1 MAASTHIAPTQ
12 TAATQKP
19 RRHLKVLAF
28 EGAKVFN
35 FLYHVAMAE
44 VWWQDLKTNPL
55 YVPSQ
60 LVQAHRAR
68 DRASKLYDAFLG
80 ACKKGPRSATAFVA
94 RQHQVQKWYLTQSQP
109 ILKSLQVAAARRQL
123 AQSQTRFELQTIK
136 SAATVAVAI
145 IGLFL
150 VGPEAVAGAGVAIGF
165 DVAMELVKRLD
176 ARNET
181 GANTVV
187 IGFKQTM
194 VNDTTDLA
202 GETES
207 AVLDAKKAATLKTL
221 AYSSGSSADS
231 ELAATASQLNW
242 ALKAFGVFT
251 AGITIYTEAQ
261 DTIAAFEDM
270 EKAKTSYS
278 ELRKAAA

>member
-1 MAASTHIAPTQ
+1 MPTSS
-12 TAATQKP
+12 QKP

-28 EGAKVFN
+28 DGAKVHD

-55 YVPSQ
+55 YLPSA

-68 DRASKLYDAFLG
+68 DRASKLYDAFLE
-80 ACKKGPRSATAFVA
+80 ACRKGPRSATAFLA

-123 AQSQTRFELQTIK
+123 ALSEAQFGFQAIK
-136 SAATVAVAI
+136 SVATVAVAI
-145 IGLFL
+145 VGLFL
-150 VGPEAVAGAGVAIGF
+150 VGPEAVAGAGIAIGF

-176 ARNET
+176 ATNDT

-194 VNDTTDLA
+194 LDDTTDFT

-207 AVLDAKKAATLKTL
+207 LVLDARKVAMLKTL
-221 AYSSGSSADS
+221 SYPGRSSVYSEVAS
-231 ELAATASQLNW
+231 TASQLDW
-242 ALKAFGVFT
+242 ALKAFGVLC
-251 AGITIYTEAQ
+251 AGVTVYTEAK
-261 DTIAAFEDM
+261 DTYAAFEDM
-270 EKAKTSYS
+270 EKTKMSYS
-278 ELRKAAA
+278 EVGNTAVHTRH